1 LILELTPAVWKLFFS
16 SAFRAVGTSAGR
28 SKRQILFGLL
38 LLAAC
43 AGSSAG
49 DPAAAVEQYLT
60 AKVAGE
66 GDTVRGLLCSAM
78 EAAADREA
86 NAFASVTGAAIEG
99 MDCARAGDSDI
110 VTCTGT
116 IKAVYGTEAAEFPL
130 SAYKVVQEDGE
141 WKWCGET
148 APP

>member
-1 LILELTPAVWKLFFS
+1 MLFCLC
-16 SAFRAVGTSAGR
+16 V
-28 SKRQILFGLL
+28 L

-43 AGSSAG
+43 TGGSAG
-49 DPAAAVEQYLT
+49 DPAATVEQYLT

-66 GDTVRGLLCSAM
+66 GDTVRALLCSEM

-86 NAFASVTGAAIEG
+86 NAFTSVTGATIEG
-99 MDCARAGDSDI
+99 LDCTRAGERDI
-110 VTCTGT
+110 VTCAGT

-141 WKWCGET
+141 WRWCGET
-148 APP
+148 VPP